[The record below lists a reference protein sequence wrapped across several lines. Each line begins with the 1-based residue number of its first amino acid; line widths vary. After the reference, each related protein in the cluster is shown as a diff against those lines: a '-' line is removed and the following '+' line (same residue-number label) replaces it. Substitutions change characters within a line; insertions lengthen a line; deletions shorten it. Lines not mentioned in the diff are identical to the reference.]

1 MTQTALDKFKK
12 DFRKSI
18 RTYFNNDE
26 SETDAVYQIFLNTLN
41 FYILYQETDNFE
53 EASNEADIIDLEDEG
68 IHLAHDYDSVFHSG
82 MLESF
87 DPVDRI
93 RLMESCIYALNARL
107 NIHISKYKQHRYG
120 NKGDD

>member
-1 MTQTALDKFKK
+1 MTQSALDKFKK
-12 DFRKSI
+12 DFQRSI
-18 RTYFNNDE
+18 RTYFNNDSSE
-26 SETDAVYQIFLNTLN
+26 SDAVYQIFLNTLN
-41 FYILYQETDNFE
+41 FYMLYKETDNFE
-53 EASNEADIIDLEDEG
+53 EPESDPSIVDLEEDG